1 MPKQNRTLKLEGC
14 YNFRDLGGYPVQGG
28 GKTVWG
34 KVYRADD
41 LSRLTDNDLVAL
53 SRLGIKT
60 YIDFRDKFET
70 KQRPDKVAP
79 GVLHVQHLSI
89 DTAQVMEIFSSDVL
103 TGETAEKQM
112 RDIYASLANDFTDQY
127 RRFFACL
134 ANSSNAPLVFHCLA
148 GKDRT
153 GFGAALFLAALGV
166 DDQTIFDDYMIS
178 SKNLAEVSAKWA
190 KTEAHKALLGV
201 RRSYL
206 ESAFKSIE
214 GNYGGMKNY
223 LERALGVDTA
233 ALRVLYTERA

>member
-1 MPKQNRTLKLEGC
+1 MPKQDRTIKLEGC
-14 YNFRDLGGYPVQGG
+14 YNFRDLGGYPAEGG
-28 GKTVWG
+28 RKTLWG

-41 LSRLTDNDLVAL
+41 LSRLTANDLATL
-53 SRLGIKT
+53 SGLGIKT
-60 YIDFRDKFET
+60 YVDFRDKFET

-79 GVLHVQHLSI
+79 GVEHVQHLSI

-112 RDIYASLANDFTDQY
+112 QDIYASLANDFTDQY

-134 ANSSNAPLVFHCLA
+134 TNSANAPMVFHCLA

-153 GFGAALFLAALGV
+153 GFGAAVFLAALGV
-166 DDQTIFDDYMIS
+166 DSQIIFDDYMLS

-214 GNYGGMKNY
+214 KNYGGMKNY
-223 LERALGVDTA
+223 LERALGVDIA
-233 ALRVLYTERA
+233 ALRALYTEQA